1 LLPVPQGIPDL
12 QRVLIEPLAV
22 GVHAVARAQAES
34 GETAVVLGSGAI
46 GLFTA
51 LVAQARGLDVLVIE
65 PSAPRRARAALLGLP
80 AVDIGSS
87 SVEQIVAELVRPEG
101 ADIVFECVGS
111 GETISSALAST
122 RKGGRAVV
130 VGNAPPTLEIDG
142 LALQRGDRSLVGVLM
157 YERGDFIEA
166 MDLLAGG
173 LLTALPDSSLVQRF
187 TLDDVGHAFTISKD
201 GTLGALRAVVQP

>member
-1 LLPVPQGIPDL
+1 MPEGIPDL

-22 GVHAVARAQAES
+22 GVHAVTRAQAEA

-80 AVDIGSS
+80 AVDVGSS
-87 SVEQIVAELVRPEG
+87 SVEQIVAELVRAEG
-101 ADIVFECVGS
+101 ADVVFECVGS
-111 GETISSALAST
+111 NETISSALAST

-130 VGNAPPTLEIDG
+130 VGNAPAALQIDG

-157 YERGDFIEA
+157 Y
-166 MDLLAGG
+166 
-173 LLTALPDSSLVQRF
+173 
-187 TLDDVGHAFTISKD
+187 
-201 GTLGALRAVVQP
+201 